1 MSAFYIAG
9 SFFLFAIIFG
19 LMGVMNYKPDEKRI
33 KARNFYNELLKE
45 LKYEIPKVE
54 YRQELIVFEQILKIM
69 ELSIKFG
76 KKQFAPA

>member
-54 YRQELIVFEQILKIM
+54 YR
-69 ELSIKFG
+69 
-76 KKQFAPA
+76 